1 MSPQLF
7 NARFG
12 RLIGAGLL
20 ACSLAAVT
28 AGCSKSEAPAE
39 KPSAEQIPESATEY
53 KPENLEKEAPMADK
67 AAPESGVDYHSF
79 ANSNDYVVK
88 HVDFDLT
95 ADFDNKVLSG
105 QAILDIKALNSKNKP
120 LILDTRELDIKA
132 VRAGIGSDLKPVKF
146 SLGKQ
151 DPHLGTPLKIT
162 LPKGAN
168 KVAIEYQTS
177 PGASGVQWLEPQQT
191 AGKKHP
197 FLFTQAQAIH
207 ARSFIPLQDS
217 PKVRVTYKATIRT
230 PKDLRAV
237 MSANNDP
244 DAEMDGVFE
253 FEMPQAIPS
262 YLIAIGIG
270 NLEFKP
276 MGERTGVYAEPEL
289 LEAAAKEFEDTE
301 SMLEATEQN
310 FGPYRWDR
318 YDLLILPPSFP
329 FGGMENPRLS
339 FITPTVIAGDKS
351 LVALIAHE
359 LAHSW
364 SGNLITNASWRD
376 LWLNEGFTTYLTNR
390 IMQFVYGDDRYKME
404 MALGYDDLKADL
416 DDREDKD
423 EIMAIDLRGRDPDE
437 VFSNIPYEKGSL
449 FLYELEQKVGRENFD
464 KFLLE
469 YFNHF
474 AFQSITTED
483 FVKYLDQTLLKQYPE
498 QLDRA
503 RIQQWIFEP
512 GIPEGAP
519 HPQSDAFT
527 KLDPIREQ
535 WLNGEIKASDI
546 DTKGWTF
553 HQWKYFLDGMPEKL
567 SEDQLKALDEAF
579 DLTQS
584 KNNEIAFSWLMIAV
598 RNDYQPANAR
608 LEDFLVSIGRNKFL
622 RPLYRNMVEH
632 GKTDEAKRIFEKA
645 KPGYHPLTVKV
656 NSKIIYGDDSE

>member
-79 ANSNDYVVK
+79 ANTNDYLVK

-105 QAILDIKALNSKNKP
+105 QAILDLKVLNSKNKP
-120 LILDTRELDIKA
+120 LVLDTRDLDIKA

-146 SLGKQ
+146 SLGKV
-151 DPHLGTPLKIT
+151 DPHLGTPLKIN

-217 PKVRVTYKATIRT
+217 PKARVTYKATIHT

-270 NLEFKP
+270 NLDFKP

-301 SMLEATEQN
+301 SMLEATEEN

-364 SGNLITNASWRD
+364 SGNLVTNASWRD

-464 KFLLE
+464 KFLLD

-483 FVKYLDQTLLKQYPE
+483 FVKYLNNTLVKQYPDKVDAE
-498 QLDRA
+498 
-503 RIQQWIFEP
+503 RINQWIFEP

-527 KLDPIREQ
+527 KLDPIRQQ
-535 WLNGEIKASDI
+535 WLNGESKASDI
-546 DTKGWTF
+546 DTSGWTF

-567 SEDQLKALDEAF
+567 SEEQLKELDETF
-579 DLTQS
+579 KLTQS

-598 RNDYQPANAR
+598 RNDYEPANAR

-622 RPLYRNMVEH
+622 RPLYRNLVEN

-656 NSKIIYGDDSE
+656 NSKIIYGD